1 MNQPREEPGLRWN
14 RRRNR
19 AVTLVKQQ
27 PHATEVLQFY
37 VKLLDLQ
44 EPIYRRSLTAYWLD
58 EVKAQG
64 DHLPFICLDALPVTS
79 LRSAFVR
86 FLRGLSVVVPR
97 RLESL
102 TKNLIEAP
110 QELLVHLLI
119 NVAQRE
125 DLDNVASEMGCTS
138 PQLEFFAR
146 AYLQPLVEAIASKC
160 NKGSAIWQQAKCPH
174 CGWPPHL
181 ATLSDALEIKGRRL
195 LICSLCSC
203 EWPFSR
209 TTCANCLETNTEHL
223 THHVSESLP
232 YIRIEI
238 CQQCQHYLKTIDLRE
253 HGLAVPIVD
262 DLASFELDLW
272 CEEQNLT
279 RTQRNVLAF

>member
-1 MNQPREEPGLRWN
+1 MNQPREETGLRWN

-19 AVTLVKQQ
+19 AVTLVQQQ

-44 EPIYRRSLTAYWLD
+44 EPIYRRSLTVYWLD
-58 EVKAQG
+58 EVKAQD
-64 DHLPFICLDALPVTS
+64 DHLPLLCLDALPVTS
-79 LRSAFVR
+79 LRSGFVR
-86 FLRGLSVVVPR
+86 FLRGLSVIVPK
-97 RLESL
+97 RLEPL
-102 TKNLIEAP
+102 TNNLIEAP
-110 QELLVHLLI
+110 QELLVTLLT

-125 DLDNVASEMGCTS
+125 NLDNVASELECAS

-160 NKGSAIWQQAKCPH
+160 NKGGATWKQAKCPN

-181 ATLSDALEIKGRRL
+181 ATLSDDLEIKGRRL

-203 EWPFSR
+203 EWPFPR
-209 TTCANCLETNTEHL
+209 TTCTNCLDTNPDHL

-279 RTQRNVLAF
+279 RTQRNVLAL

>member
-27 PHATEVLQFY
+27 LHATEVLQFY

-44 EPIYRRSLTAYWLD
+44 EPIYRRSLIAYWLD
-58 EVKAQG
+58 EVQAQG
-64 DHLPFICLDALPVTS
+64 DHLPLICLDALPFTS

-86 FLRGLSVVVPR
+86 FLRGLSVIVPK
-97 RLESL
+97 RLEPL

-110 QELLVHLLI
+110 QEFLVYLLT

-125 DLDNVASEMGCTS
+125 DLDTAASEMGCDS

-146 AYLQPLVEAIASKC
+146 AYLQPLIEAIGSRC
-160 NKGSAIWQQAKCPH
+160 NKGSATWQQAKCPH

-181 ATLSDALEIKGRRL
+181 ATLSDELEIKGRRL

-203 EWPFSR
+203 EWPFPR
-209 TTCANCLETNTEHL
+209 TTCANCLETNPDDL

-272 CEEQNLT
+272 CKEQKLT
-279 RTQRNVLAF
+279 KTQRNLLAL

>member
-86 FLRGLSVVVPR
+86 FLRGLSVVVPK

-110 QELLVHLLI
+110 QEFLVHLLI

-125 DLDNVASEMGCTS
+125 DLDNVASEMGCAS

-146 AYLQPLVEAIASKC
+146 AYLQPLIEAIGSRC
-160 NKGSAIWQQAKCPH
+160 NKGSATWQQAKCPH

-181 ATLSDALEIKGRRL
+181 ATLSDELEIKGRRL

-203 EWPFSR
+203 EWPFPR
-209 TTCANCLETNTEHL
+209 TTCANCLETNPDDL

-272 CEEQNLT
+272 CKEQKLT
-279 RTQRNVLAF
+279 RTQRNLLAL